1 MLNCKI
7 TTFKLDEYAFT
18 TRTSE
23 NGSNNKFVID
33 RPIMAVFDTGLTGC
47 ALSQP
52 LWEYI
57 ETKLNHDNSN
67 KQLST
72 IKSIDIGMQTKLK
85 NKLQHFKTNDTNN
98 PLCNLSCINLDWFDD
113 NDDDDTTSYPCIIAI
128 GQMFLTYGCL
138 TIDIDN
144 RQATFV

>member
-1 MLNCKI
+1 
-7 TTFKLDEYAFT
+7 
-18 TRTSE
+18 
-23 NGSNNKFVID
+23 
-33 RPIMAVFDTGLTGC
+33 MAVFDTGLTGC

-113 NDDDDTTSYPCIIAI
+113 NDDDDTTSYPYVIAI